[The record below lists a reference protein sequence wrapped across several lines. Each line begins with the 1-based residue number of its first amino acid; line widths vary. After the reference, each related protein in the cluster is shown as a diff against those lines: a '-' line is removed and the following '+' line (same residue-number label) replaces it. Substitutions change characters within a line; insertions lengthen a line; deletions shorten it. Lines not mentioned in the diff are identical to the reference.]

1 MDAISMLAIKPMI
14 DGIISKIVVPKLEIL
29 STRIGLE
36 YNKLLIPRG
45 EHFSEYF
52 YRTYKRYSIVN
63 TLVFKNN
70 QMLLKDIYTFNFV
83 CREKFRK
90 QKCKNQQLP

>member
-63 TLVFKNN
+63 TLVF
-70 QMLLKDIYTFNFV
+70 
-83 CREKFRK
+83 
-90 QKCKNQQLP
+90 